1 MRHSIGHRP
10 RGSSTERL
18 VMDSVG
24 RLQRPPD
31 SSRYVN
37 LCTSMM
43 SKEYVMTQRVGDRDK
58 VNYSFRPYAFTILSN
73 SQSKCQKVIE
83 YIYVDDENTLEG

>member
-1 MRHSIGHRP
+1 MKRSTGHRP
-10 RGSSTERL
+10 KGSSTERL
-18 VMDSVG
+18 VTDSAE
-24 RLQRPPD
+24 RLRRPPD

-37 LCTSMM
+37 LSMSM

>member
-1 MRHSIGHRP
+1 
-10 RGSSTERL
+10 
-18 VMDSVG
+18 
-24 RLQRPPD
+24 
-31 SSRYVN
+31 
-37 LCTSMM
+37 MM

>member
-1 MRHSIGHRP
+1 MRRSTGHRP
-10 RGSSTERL
+10 KGSSTERL
-18 VMDSVG
+18 VMDSAG
-24 RLQRPPD
+24 RLRRPPD

-37 LCTSMM
+37 LCILM